1 MSKKIAFGVDL
12 GWLSQLEA
20 EGVTW
25 VDDENRQID
34 PIDALVEMGADSV
47 RLRIFV
53 NPPKEAYWKKRENET
68 CMLGFCDA
76 QSVLEMSKRVK
87 EKGLTLMLDFHYS
100 DHFAD
105 PQFQDIPDAW
115 KNDDNE
121 GLKRRVYEHT
131 KEVLTLF
138 TQNHVY
144 PEWVQVGNEINPG
157 LLLPNGSKKNPEVMV
172 AFLNA
177 GYDAV
182 KECCPE
188 CQVITHIAGVDKA
201 DWVAPFLE
209 TFFTNG
215 GKTDIIGFSHY
226 PYWYKL
232 MGGEAAVTED
242 LQENLTR
249 FSKEYKKPVM
259 IVEVGGP
266 ETEEQE
272 TYDLLCDTIEAV
284 QNVPDGMGQGVYYW
298 EPEVGKDF
306 VPDQY
311 PLGAAVKAGEKT
323 IRFTKAMSAYKKYNI

>member
-25 VDDENRQID
+25 VDEERRPVD
-34 PIDALVEMGADSV
+34 PIDVLVEMGADSV

-53 NPPKEAYWKKRENET
+53 NPPKDAYWKKRENET

-76 QSVLEMSKRVK
+76 KSVLEMSKRVK

-115 KNDDNE
+115 KHDDNE
-121 GLKRRVYEHT
+121 GLKKRVYEHT

-138 TQNHVY
+138 TQNDIY

-157 LLLPNGSKKNPEVMV
+157 LLLPNGSKENPEVMV
-172 AFLNA
+172 SLLNA
-177 GYDAV
+177 GYEAV

-188 CQVITHIAGVDKA
+188 CQVITHVAGIDKA

-209 TFFTNG
+209 IFFTNG
-215 GKTDIIGFSHY
+215 GKTDIMGFSHY
-226 PYWYKL
+226 PYWYKM

-249 FSKEYKKPVM
+249 FSREYKKPVM

-266 ETEEQE
+266 ENEEQE
-272 TYDLLCDTIEAV
+272 TYDLLCDTIEAI

-311 PLGAAVKAGEKT
+311 PLGAAIKTGEKT
-323 IRFTKAMSAYKKYNI
+323 IRFTKAMTAYKKYNV

>member
-25 VDDENRQID
+25 VDEEKRPVD
-34 PIDALVEMGADSV
+34 PIDVLVEMGADSV

-53 NPPKEAYWKKRENET
+53 NPPKDAYWKKRENET

-76 QSVLEMSKRVK
+76 KSVLEMSKRVK

-115 KNDDNE
+115 KHDDNE
-121 GLKRRVYEHT
+121 GLKKRVYEHT

-138 TQNHVY
+138 TQNDIY

-157 LLLPNGSKKNPEVMV
+157 LLLPNGSKENPEVMV
-172 AFLNA
+172 SLLNA
-177 GYDAV
+177 GYEAV

-188 CQVITHIAGVDKA
+188 CQVITHVAGIDKA

-209 TFFTNG
+209 IFFTNG
-215 GKTDIIGFSHY
+215 GKTDIMGFSHY
-226 PYWYKL
+226 PYWYKM

-249 FSKEYKKPVM
+249 FSREYKKPVM

-266 ETEEQE
+266 ENEEQE
-272 TYDLLCDTIEAV
+272 TYDLLCDTIEAI

-311 PLGAAVKAGEKT
+311 PLGAAIKTGEKT
-323 IRFTKAMSAYKKYNI
+323 IRFTKAMTAYKKYNV